1 MRNFFLIFL
10 TLITIS
16 LNGQDMDLTYE
27 EAVKIALEQ
36 NVGLRMQENQ
46 MDVIRAEK
54 AQSRGEMAP
63 SISANLRGYRA
74 NGNTFLEQEAR
85 TINTTSD
92 NLSASVNAN
101 LNIFS
106 GFSQINRLKYANA
119 SYEAQRK
126 LIERTSQDV
135 IFEVTNQFLQVL
147 LDIELLKIAE
157 DNLKTQELLFKQIE
171 AMVEAGNRPKSDQYD
186 QLAGVKNMELLVLQ
200 GKNNLSNDKSI
211 LAITLQLDP
220 TVQLT
225 LTDPAWDLDEVRLT
239 EFNLDELYEI
249 SLTNRP
255 DLKQFQLTEV
265 ASEKAISISKAEF
278 APSLYAF
285 YALGTRYNDQAIR
298 SIDAQ
303 LTTDNKNS
311 AYGLNLS
318 IPIYSGLRN
327 RTQYVRQKVQF
338 ENSKINT
345 ENLRKT
351 ILTDVRQAY
360 QNFLDVRS
368 AYDVSLAQ
376 HEASVMALNVQKEK
390 YSLGVGSLIEL
401 TNSNNNYVFA
411 ASKQAQ
417 AQLNLL
423 FQKVILDYHT
433 GILQAQ

>member
-1 MRNFFLIFL
+1 
-10 TLITIS
+10 
-16 LNGQDMDLTYE
+16 
-27 EAVKIALEQ
+27 
-36 NVGLRMQENQ
+36 
-46 MDVIRAEK
+46 
-54 AQSRGEMAP
+54 
-63 SISANLRGYRA
+63 
-74 NGNTFLEQEAR
+74 
-85 TINTTSD
+85 
-92 NLSASVNAN
+92 
-101 LNIFS
+101 
-106 GFSQINRLKYANA
+106 
-119 SYEAQRK
+119 
-126 LIERTSQDV
+126 
-135 IFEVTNQFLQVL
+135 
-147 LDIELLKIAE
+147 
-157 DNLKTQELLFKQIE
+157 
-171 AMVEAGNRPKSDQYD
+171 
-186 QLAGVKNMELLVLQ
+186 
-200 GKNNLSNDKSI
+200 
-211 LAITLQLDP
+211 
-220 TVQLT
+220 
-225 LTDPAWDLDEVRLT
+225 WDLDEVRLT

-318 IPIYSGLRN
+318 IPIYTGLRN

>member
-1 MRNFFLIFL
+1 MRNLFLIFF
-10 TLITIS
+10 TLISIL

-36 NVGLRMQENQ
+36 NVGLRMQVNQ

-54 AQSRGEMAP
+54 AQSRGEIAP

-74 NGNTFLEQEAR
+74 SGNTFLEQEAR

-92 NLSASVNAN
+92 NLSASLNAN

-119 SYEAQRK
+119 NYEAQQK

-147 LDIELLKIAE
+147 LDIEFSKIAE

-186 QLAGVKNMELLVLQ
+186 QLAVVKNNELLVLQ
-200 GKNNLSNDKSI
+200 AKNNLSNDKSV

-225 LTDPAWDLDEVRLT
+225 ITDPGWDLDEIRLT

-265 ASEKAISISKAEF
+265 ASEKAISISKADF

-318 IPIYSGLRN
+318 IPIFSGLRN
-327 RTQYVRQKVQF
+327 RTQYVRQKVLF

-376 HEASVMALNVQKEK
+376 YEASDMALKVQKEK

-401 TNSNNNYVFA
+401 TNSNNNYVLA
-411 ASKQAQ
+411 ASRQAQ
-417 AQLNLL
+417 AQLSLL
-423 FQKVILDYHT
+423 FQKVILDYYT
-433 GILQAQ
+433 GILLIP

>member
-1 MRNFFLIFL
+1 M

-36 NVGLRMQENQ
+36 NVDLRMQENQ

-265 ASEKAISISKAEF
+265 ASEKAISISKADF

>member
-1 MRNFFLIFL
+1 
-10 TLITIS
+10 
-16 LNGQDMDLTYE
+16 
-27 EAVKIALEQ
+27 
-36 NVGLRMQENQ
+36 
-46 MDVIRAEK
+46 AEK

-318 IPIYSGLRN
+318 IPIYTGLRN